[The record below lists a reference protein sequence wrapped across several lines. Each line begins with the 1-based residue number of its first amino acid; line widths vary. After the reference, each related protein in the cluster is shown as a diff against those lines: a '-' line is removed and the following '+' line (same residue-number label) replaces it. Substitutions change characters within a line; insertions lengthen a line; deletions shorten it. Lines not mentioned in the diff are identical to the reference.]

1 MSSENKPRWE
11 RRKDARPQELL
22 AAALK
27 LFVER
32 GFAATRLDDIAKSAG
47 VSKGTLYLYFSSK
60 EELFKTM
67 VRETIVPMIGQ
78 AEEMVSQFGGTSAEL
93 FRAVITN
100 WWQVMGNS
108 DLAGLCKLMVA
119 EANNFPELAQF
130 YNDEVI
136 ARSDKMIVS
145 MLERGIARGEIRP
158 LSLEMAPQI
167 LIAPIIMMMIS
178 KHSFLA
184 CKVEEAQ
191 TDQFIEQYIDIV
203 LRGVLAEASLT
214 DKLVAEKLG
223 K

>member
-1 MSSENKPRWE
+1 MSSEPKPRWE

-67 VRETIVPMIGQ
+67 VRETLVPMIGQ
-78 AEEMVSQFGGTSAEL
+78 AEEMVSQFSGNTAEL
-93 FRAVITN
+93 FRAVLTN
-100 WWQVMGNS
+100 WWDVMGNS

-136 ARSDKMIVS
+136 ARSDRMVVS
-145 MLERGIARGEIRP
+145 MLERGIARGEVRP
-158 LSLEMAPQI
+158 LNLGLAPQI

-178 KHSFLA
+178 KHSFMA
-184 CKVEEAQ
+184 CKVEEVQ
-191 TDQFIEQYIDIV
+191 TAQFIEQYVDIV
-203 LRGVLAEASLT
+203 LRGVLAEPSLAAPLLQ
-214 DKLVAEKLG
+214 KI
-223 K
+223 